1 MLMAVSAPSTNRR
14 TTSRRVWL
22 GVAVW
27 VVSIWVAIPLVRG
40 LQQAFLRWFPKQV
53 IGWIVVVAVVA
64 AGAVAVWLI
73 RRKRGVFDALTLTMV
88 GGCGAILVWWTF
100 QLWED
105 PAEAVHFIQYGV
117 LGCLLFFA
125 FRSRRADLAA
135 HVAAAFAGLLLGTV
149 DEIIQWLTPDRF
161 WDFRDLVINGGAAA
175 LVQPALWRL
184 SPPDER
190 LSVAALRL
198 PLRLAVLEVML
209 LMACAAAT
217 PGRLASLAERWPA
230 LEVLTDTTNPMV
242 EYGSRFDLPM
252 IGTFRSRIDFDEL
265 LRIDRE
271 RATEVAAELDGY
283 SPADYGRFLAEV
295 DPVREP
301 FLYELRVHLFARD
314 ANLAEALKL
323 PEGAPGRDRRMTI
336 ALREERLLETV
347 FGATLRQSRFR
358 LTTDARAKLVAEA
371 DPDAR
376 FDSRVARHLV
386 TSISELHLRLL
397 LGCLIALGAAVD
409 FWIGARSRTGPHV
422 PGRTT

>member
-1 MLMAVSAPSTNRR
+1 MAVSPPTTNRT

-22 GVAVW
+22 AVAVW
-27 VVSIWVAIPLVRG
+27 VVTIWVAIPFVRG

-64 AGAVAVWLI
+64 AGVVAVWLI
-73 RRKRGVFDALTLTMV
+73 RRRRGGFDALTLTMV
-88 GGCGAILVWWTF
+88 TGCGAILVWWTF

-117 LGCLLFFA
+117 LGCLLFYA
-125 FRSRRADLAA
+125 FRSRRPDLTA
-135 HVAAAFAGLLLGTV
+135 HVAAALAGLLLGTV

-161 WDFRDLVINGGAAA
+161 WDFRDLVINGAAA
-175 LVQPALWRL
+175 TLVQPALWRL
-184 SPPDER
+184 SPPEER

-230 LEVLTDTTNPMV
+230 LAPLTTTTNPMV
-242 EYGSRFDLPM
+242 EYGFQFDLPT
-252 IGTFRSRIDFDEL
+252 IGTFRSRVDLEEL
-265 LRIDRE
+265 RRIDRE
-271 RATEVAAELDGY
+271 RATAVAAELDTY

-295 DPVREP
+295 NPTREP

-323 PEGAPGRDRRMTI
+323 PEGAPGRARRMTI

-347 FGATLRQSRFR
+347 FGATLKQSRFR
-358 LTTDARAKLVAEA
+358 LTTDTRAKLVAEA
-371 DPDAR
+371 DPDAP

-386 TSISELHLRLL
+386 TSISELRLRVL
-397 LGCLIALGAAVD
+397 LGCLIVLGLAVD
-409 FWIGARSRTGPHV
+409 FWIGRRSRAVTHSQ
-422 PGRTT
+422 GRTT